1 MYKATVNQTTFDINL
16 DADGIIINDARFECN
31 LLKISDES
39 FHILLENKS
48 YSVEVVSADAET
60 KSFCFKINGKKYVVD
75 LKDKF
80 DLLLE
85 QMGMN
90 NSAANKINSIMAPM
104 PGMIIDLKV
113 KEGDHV
119 KAGDPL
125 LILEAMKMEN
135 VIKAS
140 GDSIVKSLKVKKGES
155 VEKNQVLIEF

>member
-1 MYKATVNQTTFDINL
+1 MYKATVNESMFEIAL
-16 DADGIIINDARFECN
+16 DDDGLIINDTRLHWN
-31 LLKISDES
+31 LVKISEVS
-39 FHILLENKS
+39 FHILLDNKS
-48 YSVEVVSADAET
+48 YSVEVVSADRQS
-60 KSFCFKINGKKYVVD
+60 KSFCFKINGTKYVVD

-85 QMGMN
+85 KMGMN
-90 NSAANKINSIMAPM
+90 NSAANKVNRITAPM

>member
-1 MYKATVNQTTFDINL
+1 MYKAKVNQTTFDINL
-16 DADGIIINDARFECN
+16 DADGLIINDTRFECN

-48 YSVEVVSADAET
+48 YSVEVVSADTEAKT
-60 KSFCFKINGKKYVVD
+60 FCFKINGKKYVVD
-75 LKDKF
+75 LKDRF
-80 DLLLE
+80 DLLLDK
-85 QMGMN
+85 MGMN
-90 NSAANKINSIMAPM
+90 NSAANKMNSITAPM

-113 KEGDHV
+113 REGDHV

-140 GDSIVKSLKVKKGES
+140 GDSIVKTVKVKKGES
-155 VEKNQVLIEF
+155 VEKNQVLIDF

>member
-1 MYKATVNQTTFDINL
+1 MYKAIVNESTFEIKL
-16 DADGIIINDARFECN
+16 DDEGVIINDSR
-31 LLKISDES
+31 LQWDLVKITDES
-39 FHILLENKS
+39 FHILHENKS
-48 YSVEVVSADAET
+48 YSVEVVSADRQS
-60 KSFCFKINGKKYVVD
+60 KSFCFKVNGKKYVVD

-80 DLLLE
+80 DILLE
-85 QMGMN
+85 KMGMN
-90 NSAANKINSIMAPM
+90 NSAASKVNRVMAPM

-135 VIKAS
+135 IIKAS